1 MGIGDSI
8 EKAARNAVEDLAGTA
23 PRTDD
28 GHVPDPG
35 DPNEDIRV
43 HSSISESSNAT
54 DSVDPGETPPGMPP
68 ERPRTRPDDA
78 PPLDDPHGAPAPGE
92 SPDRGENPD
101 GGEDPGLRSG
111 AAGHG
116 TPGPAGL
123 PDPDPGDLR
132 ADPSEAD
139 GDPST
144 SMGRG

>member
-8 EKAARNAVEDLAGTA
+8 EEAAKNAVENLAGTA

-35 DPNEDIRV
+35 NPNEEIRV
-43 HSSISESSNAT
+43 HSSISEGANAT
-54 DSVDPGETPPGMPP
+54 DTADPGEDPPGTPP
-68 ERPRTRPDDA
+68 ERPETRPDDS
-78 PPLDDPHGAPAPGE
+78 PPLDDPHQTPAPGE
-92 SPDRGENPD
+92 YPEP
-101 GGEDPGLRSG
+101 GGSPGLG
-111 AAGHG
+111 ADGPGTNAASHG
-116 TPGPAGL
+116 TQGPGGL

-139 GDPST
+139 GDPTT